1 MISICGRP
9 ESVGESSADSSPQK
23 ATVFLI
29 RSHTVAAL
37 VRVRARRLPG
47 IVPAFSRR
55 RLRHFKWNW
64 SQRSARMRWSASLRA
79 RLGWSWSG
87 VLPGNARGAT
97 RSTLVPCGYSMIGTA
112 PDDGRW
118 RLARGFTTGAE
129 GRDLHHVLRVIVNR
143 VQPVLGDVRRRDH
156 LGASADVPTC
166 GVRGA
171 RRSGR
176 GGECGARGNGDF
188 RTAVPEVRHRAG
200 DSPRAAREFLRMLQL
215 PQVPGDGT
223 RGIRPR

>member
-1 MISICGRP
+1 M
-9 ESVGESSADSSPQK
+9 
-23 ATVFLI
+23 
-29 RSHTVAAL
+29 AA
-37 VRVRARRLPG
+37 ARNAR
-47 IVPAFSRR
+47 
-55 RLRHFKWNW
+55 WN
-64 SQRSARMRWSASLRA
+64 ASLRA
-79 RLGWSWSG
+79 RFSVWTGRLACSRRKR
-87 VLPGNARGAT
+87 ARSDALHLR
-97 RSTLVPCGYSMIGTA
+97 RSLRRGYSMIGTA

-188 RTAVPEVRHRAG
+188 RTAVPEVRHHTG
-200 DSPRAAREFLRMLQL
+200 DSQRAAREFLRMLQL